1 MKRLFILVIFIV
13 GVSLSG
19 NCANLWSLD
28 SLETTTKIGKQFI
41 IHEVEAGE
49 TLFALSRR
57 YGVSVQE
64 IKDANDPGLS
74 SLDIGQRVMIPY
86 VRQTIDGNS
95 ITHTVKSSETLF
107 SISRAYNVQ
116 VDDLKKWN
124 QLADNNISIGQK
136 LVIKS
141 DRSPSA
147 GENTRQLVPPNAKT
161 HTVEESQTLY
171 SISRMYGVSTE
182 DLRAWNNLGS
192 NSLNIGQVLIVSS
205 PGTQKTETTSN
216 SSMLPAEERT
226 IQPKAVDRSGEQLS
240 ESANKVPKVEP
251 VIVPPAVVKEE
262 KVDDKIE
269 APAEK
274 VVQRGLADVIEN
286 SADTKKYLAMHRDAP
301 IGTIMQV
308 KNEMNNQTVFV
319 RIVGGIPGTGD
330 NNKVIL
336 KISKKAYDRLGA
348 VDSRFPVELSY
359 IP

>member
-1 MKRLFILVIFIV
+1 
-13 GVSLSG
+13 
-19 NCANLWSLD
+19 
-28 SLETTTKIGKQFI
+28 
-41 IHEVEAGE
+41 
-49 TLFALSRR
+49 
-57 YGVSVQE
+57 
-64 IKDANDPGLS
+64 
-74 SLDIGQRVMIPY
+74 
-86 VRQTIDGNS
+86 
-95 ITHTVKSSETLF
+95 
-107 SISRAYNVQ
+107 
-116 VDDLKKWN
+116 
-124 QLADNNISIGQK
+124 LADNNISIGQK

-319 RIVGGIPGTGD
+319 RIVGGIPGPGD